1 VGSATVTLK
10 VTDGTAS
17 TSTSFVVT
25 VTGSEVQTWRQSH
38 FATAGNTGTA
48 ANTADPDGDGISNL
62 AEYALN
68 LPPLVPNVPGS
79 NVLMDQVLV
88 AGKKHLRLS
97 IAKNSV
103 ATEVT
108 FTVEA
113 TNDFSNPASWT
124 SVGTTIETNTSTAL
138 VVRDSSPVGTNTKR
152 YMRLRMTAP

>member
-1 VGSATVTLK
+1 
-10 VTDGTAS
+10 
-17 TSTSFVVT
+17 
-25 VTGSEVQTWRQSH
+25 
-38 FATAGNTGTA
+38 
-48 ANTADPDGDGISNL
+48 
-62 AEYALN
+62 
-68 LPPLVPNVPGS
+68 
-79 NVLMDQVLV
+79 MDQVLV